1 MPESKK
7 RKKPVTAAPVVAKT
21 PKKRGPSPVWVPALM
36 LTLFVVGIVWLVV
49 FYIGGADKPVPI
61 GNMNLLAGFGF
72 IVAGFAVATQWR

>member
-36 LTLFVVGIVWLVV
+36 LTLFIVGIIWLVV
-49 FYIGGADKPVPI
+49 FYIVGPDLPLKI
-61 GNMNLLAGFGF
+61 GNLNLLAGFAF